1 MAIRTK
7 KIIFVGGTTILKCGV
22 NFLVIVDAPYKPNTS
37 LPIPI
42 PGQITNVGN
51 AIRYKVLWPA
61 KMVIMATHP
70 IQVCY

>member
-1 MAIRTK
+1 MAKRTK
-7 KIIFVGGTTILKCGV
+7 KIIFVDGIVILKCGV
-22 NFLVIVDAPYKPNTS
+22 NFLVIVDAPYELNTS
-37 LPIPI
+37 LPIII

-51 AIRYKVLWPA
+51 VIRYKVLWPA

>member
-1 MAIRTK
+1 MAIRIK
-7 KIIFVGGTTILKCGV
+7 KIIFVDGIVILKCGV
-22 NFLVIVDAPYKPNTS
+22 NFLVIEDAPYEPNTS

-61 KMVIMATHP
+61 KKVIMATHS

>member
-22 NFLVIVDAPYKPNTS
+22 NFLAIVDAPYKPNTS

-61 KMVIMATHP
+61 KMVIMITHP
-70 IQVCY
+70 IIVCY